1 MVDLGVT
8 TGPLLR
14 WLSIFSESLASLSP
28 RLPISFFLLP
38 PLKLEESSFLFFF
51 SFQIE
56 DWEILIHYVFY
67 WLCEILLRVTWN
79 TCLRLIIE
87 LKSWQNFCLVGLFI
101 VCRIILRFVVLLLNS
116 KNCIMHSSYASP
128 NHTFDRIDFLFN
140 FNFYQ
145 KYTIC

>member
-101 VCRIILRFVVLLLNS
+101 VCRIILTFVRCTIIEFQKLHNAFLVCIS
-116 KNCIMHSSYASP
+116 KSYFWS
-128 NHTFDRIDFLFN
+128 NWLFV
-140 FNFYQ
+140 
-145 KYTIC
+145 